1 MKTLELPLV
10 QREEGQR
17 EDKKNVQESGRTAEQ
32 KIKTIDLIIEDRTSD
47 KREVEDLGSLKQD
60 EIRGLIYAKQQKNR
74 VRNALQ
80 ADKREL
86 QRYILE
92 GKADGKLE
100 ENAIKILEEKQQEAE
115 ESEQEDKEK

>member
-74 VRNALQ
+74 ARNALQ